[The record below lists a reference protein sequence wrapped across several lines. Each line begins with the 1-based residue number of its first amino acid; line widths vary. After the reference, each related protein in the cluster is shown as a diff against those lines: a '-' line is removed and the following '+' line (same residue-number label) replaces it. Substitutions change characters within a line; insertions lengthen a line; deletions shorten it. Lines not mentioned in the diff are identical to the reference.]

1 LKADIIRDNMSFS
14 LADLIVFLIYCTIV
28 AGVGIVISRRVNRK
42 KDTSSYF
49 FASNSLPWYLVG
61 SSIIA
66 ANISAEQFVGM
77 SGSGFAMGMAIAT
90 YEWLAAI
97 MLVMVAIWFLPV
109 FIHMKIYTM
118 PQFLELRYN
127 KLIKTVLAV
136 FWLFLF
142 VFVNLTSIL
151 YLGALSLKTIFG
163 LNLGYAV
170 AGLALF
176 ALFLT
181 VGGGLRTIANT
192 DVIQVVFLV
201 LGGLTTTWLAL
212 NAVSGGSGAL
222 SGFLTLIKE
231 VPEKF
236 HMILAKSDPNY
247 RYMPGIRS
255 ILGGIWIAGIYYF
268 GANQYIIQKALS
280 SKSLKEAQ
288 RGMLFAGYLKLLI
301 PLLVVI
307 PGIAAFYLKA
317 DIVKPDEAYPWLLN
331 RFVPSGIKGFVFAAL
346 IAAIVSSL
354 AAIINSASTIFSV
367 DIYKVFFKP
376 DASERELVN
385 TGRISSIIAVIIA
398 SFMASM
404 LSGIQQVFQFI
415 QEYTGL
421 VSPGITALFVLG
433 IFWKRTTARSAWIA
447 VLLTLPVPLL
457 LKWIYPSMPFLDNMV
472 VSFLIISVQMIIT
485 SLLDKKGKIK
495 ADGWSLPAG
504 IFKNNDP
511 VFRWATAGI
520 ILILCVLYAI
530 FW

>member
-1 LKADIIRDNMSFS
+1 MSFS
-14 LADLIVFLIYCTIV
+14 LADLTVFLIYCAIV
-28 AGVGIVISRRVNRK
+28 ISVGIIVSRRVNK
-42 KDTSSYF
+42 NKDTTSYF

-61 SSIIA
+61 SSVIA

-97 MLVMVAIWFLPV
+97 MLIMVALWFLPV
-109 FIHMKIYTM
+109 FIHMKIHTM

-142 VFVNLTSIL
+142 VFVNLTAIL

-163 LNLGYAV
+163 IELEYAI
-170 AGLALF
+170 AGLAIF
-176 ALFLT
+176 SLFLT
-181 VGGGLRTIANT
+181 VGGGLKTIANT
-192 DVIQVVFLV
+192 DVIQVLFLV
-201 LGGLTTTWLAL
+201 AGGLTTTWLAL
-212 NAVSGGSGAL
+212 NAVSDGSGAIN
-222 SGFLTLIKE
+222 GFSLLMRE
-231 VPEKF
+231 APEKF
-236 HMILAKSDPNY
+236 HMILSHSDPNY
-247 RYMPGIRS
+247 KYMPGIRS

-268 GANQYIIQKALS
+268 GANQYIIQKALG

-288 RGMLFAGYLKLLI
+288 RGMVFAGYLKLLI

-317 DIVKPDEAYPWLLN
+317 DIGKPDEAYPWLLN

-354 AAIINSASTIFSV
+354 AAIINSASTIFSI
-367 DIYKVFFKP
+367 DLYKVFFNTS
-376 DASERELVN
+376 ASEEKLVK
-385 TGRISSIIAVIIA
+385 TGRISSIVMMIIA
-398 SFMASM
+398 SFIASG

-421 VSPGITALFVLG
+421 VSPGITAMFVLG
-433 IFWKRTTARSAWIA
+433 IFWKRTTARAAWIA
-447 VLLTLPVPLL
+447 VLITLPVPLL
-457 LKWIYPSMPFLDNMV
+457 LKWIFPDMPFLDNMV
-472 VSFLIISVQMIIT
+472 VSFIVISAQMIIT
-485 SLLDKKGKIK
+485 SLAWKEKQDPAVK
-495 ADGWSLPAG
+495 WELPRG
-504 IFKNNDP
+504 IFRNNDP
-511 VFRWATAGI
+511 VFIWASAGI
-520 ILILCVLYAI
+520 LIILSILYII